1 MFTASSHH
9 LLRPRRALLLL
20 SIAVLLLLAA
30 CGSSGDKDGNSA
42 ESSNGT
48 RLFTTINGDIEIPAH
63 PQRIVTQ
70 GFLPYFIQ
78 FGVKPV
84 GAPSWEIEYPHLAGK
99 TDGITDIGV
108 IDAGSVETILS
119 LQPDLIV
126 TVAQEMYEQLSKIA
140 PTIVIPYEAVGDVYT
155 DTRLFG
161 NLLGKEAEAE
171 QWLMDFDKKV
181 ADSRE
186 KLQAVVKDG
195 DTFSLI
201 GAFDKTYYIYGDG
214 IYRGGQAI
222 YKHLGLHPPAI
233 IQQQLMDAD
242 KDLIEV
248 SLEVIPDY
256 AGDHIFLDVSNG
268 AKFDESD
275 AVWQSIDAVKNGR
288 VYRLNTDVFWPYDPL
303 AVYMQ
308 LNEVLELLAPGSS
321 GGQ

>member
-1 MFTASSHH
+1 MFTASPRNPFH
-9 LLRPRRALLLL
+9 LRRALLLL
-20 SIAVLLLLAA
+20 SLASLLLLAA
-30 CGSSGDKDGNSA
+30 CGSSTDKDGNA
-42 ESSNGT
+42 TEENNGT
-48 RLFTTINGDIEIPAH
+48 RLFSTINGDIEIPTH
-63 PQRIVTQ
+63 PKRIVTQ

-99 TDGITDIGV
+99 TDGIVDIGV
-108 IDAGSVETILS
+108 IDAGAVESILS
-119 LQPDLIV
+119 LKPDLIV

-140 PTIVIPYEAVGDVYT
+140 PTIVIPYDAVGDVYA

-161 NLLGKEAEAE
+161 SLLGKEEEAE
-171 QWLMDFDKKV
+171 QWLVEFDKKV
-181 ADSRE
+181 AESRD
-186 KLQAVVKDG
+186 KLQAAVKDG
-195 DTFSLI
+195 ETFSLI

-214 IYRGGQAI
+214 IYRGGQAM
-222 YKHLGLHPPAI
+222 YKHLGLQPPAI

-268 AKFDESD
+268 SKFDESE

-288 VYRLNTDVFWPYDPL
+288 VYRLNTDIFWPYDPM

-308 LNEVLELLAPGSS
+308 LDEVLKLIAPGSS
-321 GGQ
+321 EG